1 MGLPIMVQLTESERN
16 RLHPGD
22 GYVFVY
28 ILFVFLTSGQEPQ
41 SSAWR
46 NFVSWFNAVSPF
58 IYLGYHSLNVAVN
71 KDYMSDLYTLTLPR
85 PISNRCLN
93 LLGNLN
99 LSIFTKTL

>member
-28 ILFVFLTSGQEPQ
+28 ILFVFLTSSQEPQ